1 VKQNKKAK
9 ICFVICFAGKK
20 KLLFYIYAVIVKQK
34 IYKRS
39 SNYYWSASCLHTH
52 QTNLDGFVKDEQN
65 VGVWQP
71 SLLPLNLLNVWLVPG
86 QDTRVTH
93 DIKGNREI
101 HAPCELAPA
110 RVRKYRRPQVG

>member
-1 VKQNKKAK
+1 M
-9 ICFVICFAGKK
+9 
-20 KLLFYIYAVIVKQK
+20 
-34 IYKRS
+34 
-39 SNYYWSASCLHTH
+39 
-52 QTNLDGFVKDEQN
+52 DGFVKDEQN

-93 DIKGNREI
+93 DITGNREV

-110 RVRKYRRPQVG
+110 RVRKYQSPKSRLAERPTSY